1 MLSDQNESYGYSY
14 CEASSVGIVIPDM
27 KDVDD
32 EYDKNRLRKAADRI
46 GLMIEE
52 YSSNVLTFVFV
63 RRGNKR
69 IKELIKDSAHNTNF
83 CEY

>member
-1 MLSDQNESYGYSY
+1 MNRYGYSY

-46 GLMIEE
+46 G
-52 YSSNVLTFVFV
+52 
-63 RRGNKR
+63 
-69 IKELIKDSAHNTNF
+69 
-83 CEY
+83 